1 MKVVLIAATVLLLV
15 GVAATSQLAELKA
28 TAADEPQAAS
38 NKIPPVDIPSNLGQ
52 SDEVGPEFKLVLLA
66 LLPHGFETT
75 EMQLNAGEYT
85 FIIGNRTG
93 LWEVDVRVHREGEG
107 RVGEATVGGRKR
119 NWKQRFK
126 LTPGNYIVSANDNPN
141 WTCRIEVRP

>member
-1 MKVVLIAATVLLLV
+1 MKTILITATVLLLV
-15 GVAATSQLAELKA
+15 GVAAKSHFAGRNV
-28 TAADEPQAAS
+28 TAADKFPAAAEA
-38 NKIPPVDIPSNLGQ
+38 IPPVAIPNLGQ
-52 SDEVGPEFKLVLLA
+52 SDEVGPDFKLVLLA

-75 EMQLNAGEYT
+75 EMQLEAGEYM

-93 LWEVDVRVHREGEG
+93 MKEVDVRLNREGKG

-126 LTPGNYIVSANDNPN
+126 LTPGNYIVSANDNPE